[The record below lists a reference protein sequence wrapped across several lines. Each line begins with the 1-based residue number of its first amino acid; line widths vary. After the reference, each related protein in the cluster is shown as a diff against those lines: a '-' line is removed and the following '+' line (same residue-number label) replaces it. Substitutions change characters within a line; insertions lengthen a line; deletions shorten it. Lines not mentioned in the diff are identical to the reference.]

1 MQIAHFKCRWTET
14 IFVAKAQPHCR
25 TQMSFCRNLRSPS
38 WLRQDQSITSSFSD
52 LALSGGVDLTFAP
65 PLAASPQAN
74 VKSKTPPAPYIC
86 QWSFDSNIRKMS
98 PPKRMPMLE
107 SDH

>member
-1 MQIAHFKCRWTET
+1 
-14 IFVAKAQPHCR
+14 
-25 TQMSFCRNLRSPS
+25 MSFCRNLRSPS
-38 WLRQDQSITSSFSD
+38 WLREDQSITSSFSD
-52 LALSGGVDLTFAP
+52 LALSGGVDLTFATH
-65 PLAASPQAN
+65 LAASPQAN

-98 PPKRMPMLE
+98 PPKRMRMLE